1 MPSAATRFCTTGSAN
16 AFTTAALSLATISLG
31 VPFGAHSP
39 CQNEMS
45 IPVMPISSMVGTSG
59 SPA

>member
-1 MPSAATRFCTTGSAN
+1 MAL
-16 AFTTAALSLATISLG
+16 TTASLSLATTSFG

-45 IPVMPISSMVGTSG
+45 IPEMPISSMVGTSG
-59 SPA
+59 RPA